1 MAALAFHHVALTCND
16 PLAIERYYTKHFG
29 FQRARVAPL
38 GGGKQIVFLKSGAF
52 YLELFQSEQPSPVPS
67 PAPSWPQYPGGDGP
81 HYHGV
86 RHLAFKVDDVDA
98 QLASMGAEAVITLG
112 PLSFDASSR
121 AGRPSGSRTP
131 RATSSRSARGSWTSK
146 SPARP
151 LTDHDPPPHPKG
163 ENSWPRSP
171 FASCT

>member
-29 FQRARVAPL
+29 FERARVAPL
-38 GGGKQIVFLKSGAF
+38 GGGKQIVFLRSGVF

-98 QLASMGAEAVITLG
+98 QLARMGAEAVITLG
-112 PLSFDASSR
+112 PLSFDAFIPGWK
-121 AGRPSGSRTP
+121 AVWLADPEGNIVEVGQ
-131 RATSSRSARGSWTSK
+131 GFV
-146 SPARP
+146 
-151 LTDHDPPPHPKG
+151 DQQNPPPAP
-163 ENSWPRSP
+163 
-171 FASCT
+171 